1 MEMFHEKR
9 ANLNVD
15 FKNVTEKRVPMEVGN
30 DTTNLTTGK
39 KVDNI
44 DEHGLKSLVQA
55 WPNCG
60 P

>member
-9 ANLNVD
+9 ANLNVK
-15 FKNVTEKRVPMEVGN
+15 FKDVTEKRVPMEVGN
-30 DTTNLTTGK
+30 DTKNLTTGEK
-39 KVDNI
+39 LDNI